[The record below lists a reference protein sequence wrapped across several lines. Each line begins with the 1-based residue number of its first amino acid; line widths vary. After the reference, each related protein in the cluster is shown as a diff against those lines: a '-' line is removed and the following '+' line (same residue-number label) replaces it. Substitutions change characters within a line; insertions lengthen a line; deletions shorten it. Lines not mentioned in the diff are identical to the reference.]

1 MPADS
6 AIKQLNLKTWAGK
19 VKVVAPESSYLGTG
33 GRAHLP
39 PPRGTLKERNKIR
52 QKLDGWH
59 QRAAHPRL
67 VWATARAC
75 VCMCVCVLVF
85 ATY

>member
-39 PPRGTLKERNKIR
+39 FPPMEHERRETKSGKSLMGGIKEQRTLA
-52 QKLDGWH
+52 LSG
-59 QRAAHPRL
+59 
-67 VWATARAC
+67 
-75 VCMCVCVLVF
+75 
-85 ATY
+85 

>member
-19 VKVVAPESSYLGTG
+19 VKVVAPGSSYLGTG

-39 PPRGTLKERNKIR
+39 FPPVEHERRETKSGKSLMGGIKEQRTLA
-52 QKLDGWH
+52 LSG
-59 QRAAHPRL
+59 
-67 VWATARAC
+67 
-75 VCMCVCVLVF
+75 
-85 ATY
+85 